1 MKRSQSLLISDDVL
15 QQLQRM
21 GRLLAE
27 GRIARRMTQSEAAIR
42 ANLGRNT
49 VSRIENGDSGV
60 AIGQILRYLDTLRPG
75 VTLSELLNAEDSV
88 ANTLH
93 EKNRSKRARPLSEK
107 ELKDYDF

>member
-1 MKRSQSLLISDDVL
+1 MKRSQSLLISDELL
-15 QQLQRM
+15 QQLQGM

-60 AIGQILRYLDTLRPG
+60 AIGQILRYLDALRPG
-75 VTLSELLNAEDSV
+75 VTLSELLNGEDSV
-88 ANTLH
+88 VNTMH
-93 EKNRSKRARPLSEK
+93 DKTRPTRARPLSEK